1 MTINCSSP
9 VIVDEGDNVT
19 CVCRGQG
26 GNPPANVTWYKD
38 NHKISGT
45 GKEEKALT
53 LNNVDRTA
61 SGTYKCVA
69 QSYNLTDEKLFEMI
83 VYCK

>member
-1 MTINCSSP
+1 MTFNCSSP
-9 VIVDEGDNVT
+9 IIVDEGDDVT
-19 CVCRGQG
+19 CVCSGQG
-26 GNPPANVTWYKD
+26 GNPPPDVTWYKD
-38 NHKISGT
+38 NRKISGT

-53 LNNVDRTA
+53 LNNADRTA

-69 QSYNLTDEKLFEMI
+69 QSHNLTDEKLFEMI